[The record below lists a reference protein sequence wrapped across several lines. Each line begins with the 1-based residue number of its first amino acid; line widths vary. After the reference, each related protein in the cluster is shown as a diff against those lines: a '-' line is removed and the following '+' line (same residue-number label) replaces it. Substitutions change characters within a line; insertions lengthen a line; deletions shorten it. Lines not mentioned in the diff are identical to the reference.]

1 MFFDRYFLADHIKRE
16 EIVRRVPRMRE
27 MRGAYWVLVFEEPE
41 GNRPLG
47 RPRCKWE
54 NNIKIDL

>member
-1 MFFDRYFLADHIKRE
+1 VFFDRYFLADHIKRE

-47 RPRCKWE
+47 RPRC
-54 NNIKIDL
+54 